1 MSYKTVKFSK
11 ENPEFL
17 MTLRQRVKQYFEER
31 NISQHANTEMVVK
44 TIIMLTAYF
53 GPYLLMLGGVISS
66 PIAILLTFALMGFAV
81 AGLGMCVMHD
91 ANHGAYSDNPSVN
104 QNIGYVL
111 NLIGGFVTNWKIQHN
126 RLHHSYTNI
135 DHHDEDIAPRLVLR
149 LCPHKKRYGFHRIQH
164 IYGWFLYGFMT
175 IAWITVKDFNRLFKY
190 KDSGFLRKKRG
201 EFEILLAK
209 LIVLKL
215 VYYGIFLII
224 PMTVLPVAWW
234 VTVLGFFAMHFVAG
248 LTLAVVFQLAHV
260 MPDTVYPLPDENG
273 SMENNWAIH
282 QMLTTTNFSPNSRVF
297 SWYLG
302 GLNYQVEHH
311 LFPQICHVHYRNISP
326 IVKQTAEEFGIPY
339 LVQPTFI
346 HALGQHKEMLRKLGK
361 YDTLPEVHSPALAVG

>member
-1 MSYKTVKFSK
+1 
-11 ENPEFL
+11 
-17 MTLRQRVKQYFEER
+17 MTLRRRVKGYFEER
-31 NISQHANTEMVVK
+31 NLSPHANTEMVVK
-44 TIIMLTAYF
+44 TIVMVSAYLV
-53 GPYLLMLGGVISS
+53 PYLLMLLGVISS
-66 PIAILLTFALMGFAV
+66 TPAMLITWAFMGFAV
-81 AGLGMCVMHD
+81 AGIGMCVMHD
-91 ANHGAYSDNPSVN
+91 ANHLAYSDNAIVN
-104 QNIGYVL
+104 RNIGYLL
-111 NLIGGFVTNWKIQHN
+111 NIIGGFVANWKIQHN

-190 KDSGFLRKKRG
+190 RESGFLKDKNG
-201 EFEILLAK
+201 QFEILLT
-209 LIVLKL
+209 KL
-215 VYYGIFLII
+215 VFLKIGYYGLFL
-224 PMTVLPVAWW
+224 VLPIMLIPVAWW
-234 VTVLGFFAMHFVAG
+234 ITALGFFFMHFVAG

-260 MPDTVYPLPDENG
+260 MPTSEYPLPNEQG

-282 QMLTTTNFSPNSRVF
+282 QMITTTNFSPNNRAF

-302 GLNYQVEHH
+302 GLNFQIEHH

-339 LVQPTFI
+339 FVQPTFVK
-346 HALGQHKEMLRKLGK
+346 ALGQHKEMLKKLGRF
-361 YDTLPEVHSPALAVG
+361 DEIPAVHSPALTVG